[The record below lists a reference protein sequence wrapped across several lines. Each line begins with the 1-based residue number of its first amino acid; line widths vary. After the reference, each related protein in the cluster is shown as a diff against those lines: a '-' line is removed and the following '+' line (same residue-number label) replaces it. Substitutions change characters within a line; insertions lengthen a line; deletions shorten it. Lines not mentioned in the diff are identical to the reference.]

1 MSKQSQFRLSL
12 RVDAALHEALRNLA
26 EEDVRSIHSEILWIL
41 RQYIDQREAEAK
53 KEAARAKLAA

>member
-1 MSKQSQFRLSL
+1 
-12 RVDAALHEALRNLA
+12 VDAALHEALRNLA